1 MSQPN
6 TRRPAAKDALA
17 EGLGWFS
24 LGLGAAQLAMP
35 RMLCRI
41 AGVSDRDRNAA
52 LMRGRGVTEIAKGA
66 GILTRPKPT
75 NWFIA
80 RVAGDLLDVA
90 LMSGAL
96 VQNRG
101 KRGRVLFA
109 LSNLAAVTAADALE
123 AQRLRSSDAPP
134 TQGLEVKKA
143 ITVNKSPDEVYAFWR
158 SFENFPR
165 FMTHVESVQDRQD
178 GKSHWVVKA
187 PTGTVEWDAEVAE
200 ERPGEVIA
208 WRSLPGSSIT
218 NRGSVRFKQAPGGR
232 GTEVEVELR
241 YEPPAG
247 TLGVTVAKL
256 MGEEPA
262 TQLSDDLRRFKQV
275 IETGEVVRSEGSLG
289 GHSLFDHL
297 KQRAAQPPTQQQA
310 NEAVSGGVS

>member
-1 MSQPN
+1 MPQPN
-6 TRRPAAKDALA
+6 TRRPPAKDALA

-24 LGLGAAQLAMP
+24 LGLGGAQLVMP
-35 RMLCRI
+35 RVLCRV
-41 AGVSDRDRNAA
+41 AGVSDRSGNAL
-52 LMRGRGVTEIAKGA
+52 LMRGRGATELAKGI

-75 NWFIA
+75 NWFVV
-80 RVAGDLLDVA
+80 RVAGDALDLALLT
-90 LMSGAL
+90 GAL

-109 LSNLAAVTAADALE
+109 LANVAAVAAADAVE
-123 AQRLRSSDAPP
+123 AQRLRASNAPA
-134 TQGLEVKKA
+134 THGLDVKKA
-143 ITVNKSPDEVYAFWR
+143 ITVNKPPEEVYGFWR
-158 SFENFPR
+158 NFENFPR
-165 FMTHVESVQDRQD
+165 FMTHVESVESDED
-178 GKSHWVVKA
+178 GKSHWIVKA
-187 PTGTVEWDAEVAE
+187 PTGTVEWDAEIADERSAE
-200 ERPGEVIA
+200 LIA

-218 NRGSVRFKQAPGGR
+218 NRGTVRFKAAPGGR

-297 KQRAAQPPTQQQA
+297 KQRAAQPPTREQA
-310 NEAVSGGVS
+310 QATITGGV